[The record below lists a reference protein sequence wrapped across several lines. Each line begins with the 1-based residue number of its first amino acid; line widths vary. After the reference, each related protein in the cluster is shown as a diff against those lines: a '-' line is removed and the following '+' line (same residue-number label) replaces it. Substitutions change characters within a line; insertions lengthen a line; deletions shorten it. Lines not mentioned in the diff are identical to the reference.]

1 MRSNF
6 LLNLM
11 TAALVAASVPVYA
24 LGSDATVAPAVEAEL
39 KPEPRYEFIAR
50 NATRYLIRNHY
61 RSISLDDAFSSQ
73 IFDSYL
79 DALDPFRIYFLAS
92 DIDSLKKYQHQ
103 FDDDLRKG
111 NVEPAYDIY
120 RLYLQRFDSRYQL
133 ALDLLKKE
141 FDFKPQESYQY
152 EREGAPWLSSQ
163 KELDEL
169 WRKKVKNDVLSLKLT
184 GKKPEEI
191 KDVLSKRY
199 QRAIKRI
206 HQTKSVDVFEQ
217 FMNAFTQT
225 IDPHTNYFSPR
236 TSENFAID
244 MKLSVEGIG
253 ATLESVDD
261 YVVIKSLVTAGPAD
275 KSKLLAPED
284 KIIGVAQG
292 DADMVDVIGW
302 RLDDVVALIRGRA
315 GSTVRLQVLSGSA
328 GASAT
333 AKVIS
338 LIRDKVKLEDEAAK
352 LTYVPRKV
360 GDKTYKIAVI
370 TLPKFYADFAALQAG
385 DKNYRSTTRDV
396 RLLIGQLNAEKADGL
411 VMDLRNNGGGSLN
424 EAISLTGL
432 FIKTGP
438 VVQVRDASGEVQVS
452 ADEDQGVAFAGP
464 MVVLTN
470 RFSASASEIFAAALQ
485 DYGRAL
491 VVGEQTFGKGT
502 VQTLAD
508 DLGRMTPNDNPMGE
522 LKYTTAKFYRINGGS
537 TQHKGVSPDI
547 QLPSFYSGEEFGES
561 HEKHALPWDRIQEL
575 EYPKS
580 DGFAAWLPQLEKQHQ
595 QRILKDEEF
604 RFLQEDIA
612 ELNRQRRDKTL
623 SLNESIRK
631 KERDEA
637 DAKLLK
643 RINFRRKLAGEPLL
657 KTLEEQPAKKTAK
670 ADKTKEPDPYLY
682 ETSAILVDLLQI
694 QSNTGSLAA
703 KP

>member
-1 MRSNF
+1 MRVNF
-6 LLNLM
+6 LLSLM
-11 TAALVAASVPVYA
+11 TAAWLSTAINAAESAGP
-24 LGSDATVAPAVEAEL
+24 LQPEPEL
-39 KPEPRYEFIAR
+39 KPEPQYEFIAR

-61 RSISLDDAFSSQ
+61 RSINLNDDFSSQ
-73 IFDSYL
+73 IFDTYIDS
-79 DALDPFRIYFLAS
+79 LDPFRIYFLGS
-92 DIDSLKKYQHQ
+92 DVEGFSEKYRKK

-111 NVEPAYDIY
+111 SVDAAYDIY
-120 RLYLQRFDSRYQL
+120 KLYLKRFDGRYQF
-133 ALDLLKKE
+133 ALKILKSD
-141 FDFKPQESYQY
+141 FDFKEKELYQY
-152 EREGAPWLSSQ
+152 ERENAPWVNTQ
-163 KELDEL
+163 VELDEL

-184 GKKPEEI
+184 GKKQEEI
-191 KDVLSKRY
+191 QDVLAKRY
-199 QRAIKRI
+199 QRAMKRI
-206 HQTKSVDVFEQ
+206 HQTKSADVFEQ

-275 KSKLLAPED
+275 KSKLLAPDD

-292 DADMVDVIGW
+292 DSEMVDVIGW

-315 GSTVRLQVLSGSA
+315 GSKVRLQVLSGSA

-338 LIRDKVKLEDEAAK
+338 LVRDKVKLEDEAAK
-352 LTYVPRKV
+352 LTLLPKTL
-360 GDKTYKIAVI
+360 GDKTYKIGVI
-370 TLPKFYADFAALQAG
+370 TLPKFYADFAAYQAG

-396 RLLIGQLNAEKADGL
+396 RALIEQINAEKADAL

-438 VVQVRDASGEVQVS
+438 VVQVRDASGEVQIS
-452 ADEDQGVAFAGP
+452 GDEDPKVAFDGP
-464 MVVLTN
+464 MIVLTN

-508 DLGRMTPNDNPMGE
+508 DLGRMTPSESPMGE

-537 TQHKGVSPDI
+537 TQHKGVTPDI
-547 QLPSFYSGEEFGES
+547 GLPSIYSGDEFGES
-561 HEKHALPWDRIQEL
+561 HEKHALPWDRIQQL
-575 EYPKS
+575 NFS
-580 DGFAAWLPQLEKQHQ
+580 RQDGFTALLPQLKKQHE
-595 QRILKDEEF
+595 QRIANDEEF
-604 RFLQEDIA
+604 RFLQEDIQ

-623 SLNESIRK
+623 SLNESVRK

-643 RINFRRKLAGEPLL
+643 RINFRRKLAGQPLL
-657 KTLEEQPAKKTAK
+657 KSLEEQPAKKSEK
-670 ADKTKEPDPYLY
+670 VDKSKEPDPYLQ
-682 ETSAILVDLLQI
+682 ESAAILVDLI
-694 QSNTGSLAA
+694 QLSSRSDLAA